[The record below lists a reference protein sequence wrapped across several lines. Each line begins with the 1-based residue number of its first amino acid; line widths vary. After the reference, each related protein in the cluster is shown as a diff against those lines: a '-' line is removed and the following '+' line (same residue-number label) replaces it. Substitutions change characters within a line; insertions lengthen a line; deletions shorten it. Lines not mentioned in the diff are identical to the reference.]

1 MKRFIYKNQMNNSIF
16 FLIVELVVLFMFRSS
31 IHTTDVMMNTF
42 STIIIMIFIIPVVLS
57 YFSTDILRI
66 FNYMIIPR
74 FQSKKK
80 LFGFIIER
88 IVMDSFRM
96 TCLLL
101 VPVHL
106 VGTVIYHMNFFMIM
120 RYYFSFFITLISFCL
135 IYIIVYFKM
144 RNKNISII
152 ISYFL
157 CNITTLL
164 GSLLRQN
171 NIPSISSIMLL
182 EYEKPATLLIVM
194 IVLIVLLSVILDRAV
209 TQFELL
215 GESKNVL

>member
-1 MKRFIYKNQMNNSIF
+1 MNNFIF
-16 FLIVELVVLFMFRSS
+16 FVIVELVVLFMFRSS
-31 IHTTDVMMNTF
+31 IHTSDVMGNTF
-42 STIIIMIFIIPVVLS
+42 SVIVIMIFVIPVVLS

-74 FQSKKK
+74 FQSKKE

-88 IVMDSFRM
+88 IVMDSFKM
-96 TCLLL
+96 ACLLL

-120 RYYFSFFITLISFCL
+120 RYYFSFFITLVTFCL

-171 NIPSISSIMLL
+171 SIPSISSIMLL
-182 EYEKPATLLIVM
+182 EYEQPAALLIVM
-194 IVLIVLLSVILDRAV
+194 IVLIVILSAILYRAV

>member
-1 MKRFIYKNQMNNSIF
+1 MKRFIHKDQMNNSIF

-88 IVMDSFRM
+88 IIIDSFKM

-120 RYYFSFFITLISFCL
+120 RYYFTFFMTLVTFCL

-144 RNKNISII
+144 RNKNVSII

-164 GSLLRQN
+164 SSLFRQN
-171 NIPSISSIMLL
+171 SIPSISSIMLL

-194 IVLIVLLSVILDRAV
+194 IVLIVLLSAILYRIV

>member
-1 MKRFIYKNQMNNSIF
+1 MKRFIHKDQMNNSIF
-16 FLIVELVVLFMFRSS
+16 FVIVELVVLFMFRSS

-42 STIIIMIFIIPVVLS
+42 SVIVIMLFIIPVVLS

-66 FNYMIIPR
+66 FNYMIISR

-80 LFGFIIER
+80 MFGFIIER
-88 IVMDSFRM
+88 IVMDSFKM
-96 TCLLL
+96 ACLLL
-101 VPVHL
+101 VPVHV
-106 VGTVIYHMNFFMIM
+106 VGTVIYHMNYFMIM
-120 RYYFSFFITLISFCL
+120 RYYFSFFITLVTVCL

-152 ISYFL
+152 ISCFL

-171 NIPSISSIMLL
+171 SIPSISSIMLL

-194 IVLIVLLSVILDRAV
+194 IVLIVLLSAILYRAV